1 MRSPS
6 LLLLLACS
14 AFGQDIRLGVERVRD
29 LGHGFRRVLIAEQNP
44 PGVFESVG
52 HFEYLYYRE
61 RRLSQ
66 ANEAAIAPSA
76 KAIVYQ
82 DGPSGNIF
90 VFRRTDGGIT
100 QLTKSFPGL
109 VNRYVWHEPE
119 GVIEAFVVPSSTS
132 KKPGKWIRLP
142 IPKRPTLRS
151 SEQLAGSVPHF

>member
-1 MRSPS
+1 MRSTS

-14 AFGQDIRLGVERVRD
+14 ACAQEIHLGIERVRD
-29 LGHGFRRVLIAEQNP
+29 LGHGFRRVLVAEQNP

-61 RRLSQ
+61 RKLSQ

-76 KAIVYQ
+76 RAIVYQ

-90 VFRRTDGGIT
+90 LFRRTDGSIT

-109 VNRYVWHEPE
+109 VNRYVWREPD
-119 GVIEAFVVPSSTS
+119 GVIDAFVVPSSTS
-132 KKPGKWIRLP
+132 KRPGKWIRLP
-142 IPKRPTLRS
+142 IPKRPNHAM
-151 SEQLAGSVPHF
+151 EQTADSCALNS